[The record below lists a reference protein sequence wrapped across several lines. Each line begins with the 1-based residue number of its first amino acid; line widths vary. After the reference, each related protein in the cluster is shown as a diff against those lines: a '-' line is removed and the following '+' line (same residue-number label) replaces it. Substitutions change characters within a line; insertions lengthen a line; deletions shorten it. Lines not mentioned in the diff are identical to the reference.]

1 MRGLNDAIGFK
12 WWLDREGY
20 GYLAAGVGS
29 LPAGDALF
37 EIARRAGVRGLKRD
51 DVIWETLPM
60 VAEIIKLRCKPAK

>member
-1 MRGLNDAIGFK
+1 
-12 WWLDREGY
+12 
-20 GYLAAGVGS
+20 